1 VALRITYRGRE
12 YEVELLGDGRVRVDR
27 DVVEA
32 RRERDGTV
40 RVGGEV
46 AWVAAA
52 NGIRWVFLDGRVYE
66 FSEYQPRSRARA
78 SAHQGALAAPMPA
91 TVRRILVAV
100 GDRVTRGDSL
110 LVLEAMKMEL
120 PVRATTNGTIR
131 ALLCR
136 EGELVQPGITLLEI
150 DPEP

>member
-1 VALRITYRGRE
+1 VALKITYRGRE
-12 YEVELLGDGRVRVDR
+12 YDVEVLADNRVRVDG

-40 RVGGEV
+40 RVEGDV

-52 NGIRWVFLDGRVYE
+52 NGVRWVFLEGRVYE
-66 FSEYQPRSRARA
+66 LSESQPRSRVRA
-78 SAHQGALAAPMPA
+78 GAHEGALAAPMPA

-136 EGELVQPGITLLEI
+136 EGELVQPGVTLLEI
-150 DPEP
+150 DPAS